1 MSNINK
7 YYEGNIKLF
16 DYIDSMLFDIGLR
29 KLKKKFFLEI
39 FFINL
44 FSQRK

>member
-16 DYIDSMLFDIGLR
+16 DYIDSMLFDIGLM
-29 KLKKKFFLEI
+29 KLKKI
-39 FFINL
+39 FFWKYFL
-44 FSQRK
+44 